1 MNIPNDRNQFIFL
14 QTVQALI
21 NLKQNKINVA
31 NASKIR
37 RTLEQTIHFFMSPI
51 KLTKRISV
59 NLQFLN
65 NSGYLEQI
73 SGKNF
78 TIPEDFIKKGVS
90 ILEDFGQNP

>member
-1 MNIPNDRNQFIFL
+1 MKINQDRNQYIFL

-21 NLKQNKINVA
+21 NLKKKRVNVA

-59 NLQFLN
+59 YLQFLN
-65 NSGYLEQI
+65 NSGYIEQL

-78 TIPEDFIKKGVS
+78 SIPDDFLNKGMN
-90 ILEDFGQNP
+90 ILEEFD